1 MGGEL
6 CRVHRGVIMG
16 IRPAHTCRTLEKKPW
31 ARYSKRKPRKSFVK
45 AMPHLSLL
53 VYEMGDRKGKFDYTY
68 DLVADYDVQLRDN
81 SLEAGRQAANKYL
94 EKLILNQYFFKVR
107 VYPHNVIRENKMIAG
122 AGADRLQKGMRKAYG
137 RATDRAARIHKGQ
150 EVFTVDIAKANV
162 PFLMEAF
169 RRAMLKMSG
178 SFTIRQSPYK
188 SRSN

>member
-1 MGGEL
+1 
-6 CRVHRGVIMG
+6 MG

-53 VYEMGDRKGKFDYTY
+53 VYEMGDRKAKFDYTY

-94 EKLILNQYFFKVR
+94 EKLIMNQYFFKVR

-137 RATDRAARIHKGQ
+137 RPTDRAARIHKGQ
-150 EVFTVDIAKANV
+150 EVFTIDVAKANV
-162 PFLMEAF
+162 PHVMEAF
-169 RRAMLKMSG
+169 RRATLKMSG
-178 SFTIRQSPYK
+178 SFTIRQADYK
-188 SRSN
+188 PRVS